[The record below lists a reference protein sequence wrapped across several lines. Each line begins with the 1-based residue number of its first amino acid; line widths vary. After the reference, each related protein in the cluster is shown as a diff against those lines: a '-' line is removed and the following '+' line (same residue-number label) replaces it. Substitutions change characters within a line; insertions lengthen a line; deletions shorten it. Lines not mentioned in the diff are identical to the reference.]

1 MSLGLF
7 FARRNNMFETSF
19 SYNKM
24 FERDVYDIYYN
35 LIVAR
40 KRKRK
45 IKIILILGVIIA
57 AIVRYYY
64 LTKEIISYS
73 LLTIV
78 LKNVCIVLYILA
90 TYIIIFDW
98 HRFYLLF
105 NKKLYLDKYKDNS
118 LISID
123 ILNNEAYIIYHS
135 EKIIL
140 LPKYPLFQ
148 INKNKHFRVFVYDT
162 QKYIFFTMTN
172 SYYFIYIDKEQ
183 FSADKIKELQESLQN
198 IYGKCYVKKY

>member
-1 MSLGLF
+1 
-7 FARRNNMFETSF
+7 MFETSF

-183 FSADKIKELQESLQN
+183 FSADKIKELQENLQN

>member
-1 MSLGLF
+1 
-7 FARRNNMFETSF
+7 MFETSF

-73 LLTIV
+73 TLTIV

-172 SYYFIYIDKEQ
+172 TYYFIYIDKEQ
-183 FSADKIKELQESLQN
+183 FSADKIKELQENLQN

>member
-1 MSLGLF
+1 
-7 FARRNNMFETSF
+7 MFETSF

-24 FERDVYDIYYN
+24 FERDVYDKYYN

-57 AIVRYYY
+57 ALVRYYY

-78 LKNVCIVLYILA
+78 LKNVCIVLYLLA

-135 EKIIL
+135 EKILL

-172 SYYFIYIDKEQ
+172 TYYFIYIDKEQ
-183 FSADKIKELQESLQN
+183 FSADKIKELQENLQN

>member
-1 MSLGLF
+1 
-7 FARRNNMFETSF
+7 MFETSF

-24 FERDVYDIYYN
+24 FERDVYDKYYN

-57 AIVRYYY
+57 ALVRYYY

-78 LKNVCIVLYILA
+78 LKNVCIVLYLLA

-135 EKIIL
+135 EKILL

-172 SYYFIYIDKEQ
+172 TYYFIYIDKEQ
-183 FSADKIKELQESLQN
+183 FSSDTIKDLQENLQN

>member
-1 MSLGLF
+1 
-7 FARRNNMFETSF
+7 MFETSF

-24 FERDVYDIYYN
+24 FERDAYDIYYN

-73 LLTIV
+73 TLTIV

-118 LISID
+118 LISIN

-140 LPKYPLFQ
+140 LPKYPLIQ

-172 SYYFIYIDKEQ
+172 TYYFIYIDKEQ
-183 FSADKIKELQESLQN
+183 FSADKIKELQENLKN